1 MSSTALPIASV
12 ERIIKSAG
20 IARISNEATK
30 ALIESA
36 VAHIKTEAAKAYT
49 LSQHAG
55 RNTLKAIDVEA
66 ARSI

>member
-1 MSSTALPIASV
+1 MSSTELPIASV

-20 IARISNEATK
+20 IARISSEATK
-30 ALIESA
+30 AIIESA
-36 VAHIKTEAAKAYT
+36 VAHIKTEATKAYT